1 MKTLF
6 QIMQHRSCTYHIHT
20 HRITINLIELQ
31 AALIPLLGSR
41 SYTRSGKTK
50 PLTLRTPTKIQVV
63 QIKSIE
69 SRILPRRVLRQDCRK
84 EERRFTPVTPY
95 LELFVFFFRIT
106 DANIKHRPLLVS
118 TRTDHPKMML
128 VC

>member
-20 HRITINLIELQ
+20 HKITINLIELQ
-31 AALIPLLGSR
+31 ATLIPLLGSR
-41 SYTRSGKTK
+41 SHTRSRKTK
-50 PLTLRTPTKIQVV
+50 ILTLRTPTKIQVV

-69 SRILPRRVLRQDCRK
+69 SRILPRRVLRQNCRK

-95 LELFVFFFRIT
+95 LELFIFFFWII
-106 DANIKHRPLLVS
+106 DATIEHRPLLVS
-118 TRTDHPKMML
+118 TRTEHPKTML